1 MMKRYSNHRT
11 CLIAPA
17 VLAYHSPR
25 THIRSSGKN
34 STFRKSIQ
42 RRQAFNNY
50 FMHSYYI
57 VTISNIVVSI
67 VCCRFIASSYWIPTL
82 VHLGLARPQDYY
94 WTTCSNISQD
104 RHLSITRAIPSQ
116 DCTPKFITSLHEAI
130 TRHR

>member
-1 MMKRYSNHRT
+1 MMKRSSNHCT

-34 STFRKSIQ
+34 STFRKSIH
-42 RRQAFNNY
+42 RHLIIT
-50 FMHSYYI
+50 FMYSYYI

-67 VCCRFIASSYWIPTL
+67 VCYRFIASSYWIPTL

-94 WTTCSNISQD
+94 WTTCSNISED
-104 RHLSITRAIPSQ
+104 RRLSITRAIPSQ
-116 DCTPKFITSLHEAI
+116 DCTPKFITSLYEAI